1 MIQRLQ
7 AIGIII
13 GTLAIWVFYALFV
26 VAGVVLAINFLLELL
41 HKALN
46 RITGRAR

>member
-13 GTLAIWVFYALFV
+13 GTLAIWAFYALFA
-26 VAGVVLAINFLLELL
+26 VAGVVMAINFMLELL
-41 HKALN
+41 HKLL
-46 RITGRAR
+46 IWVTGRAR

>member
-7 AIGIII
+7 AIGIIM
-13 GTLAIWVFYALFV
+13 GTLAVWAFYALFA
-26 VAGVVLAINFLLELL
+26 VAGVVMAINFMLEVL

>member
-1 MIQRLQ
+1 VIQRLQ
-7 AIGIII
+7 AILIII
-13 GTLAIWVFYALFV
+13 GTLAIWVFYALFD
-26 VAGVVLAINFLLELL
+26 VAGVVMAINFLLELL